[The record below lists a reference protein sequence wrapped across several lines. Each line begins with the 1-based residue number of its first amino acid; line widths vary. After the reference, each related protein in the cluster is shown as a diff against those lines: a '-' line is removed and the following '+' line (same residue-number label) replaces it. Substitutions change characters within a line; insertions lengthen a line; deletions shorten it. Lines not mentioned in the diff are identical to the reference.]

1 MASKYMDMSTL
12 RFLLYEVHNT
22 EELFQYERFQ
32 DYDRESIDMFLNAVK
47 DYSDQELFSCFR
59 EMDEDESRYDDGS
72 IYVIPQL
79 KNILEKGAEMGF
91 VGSHFDY
98 AEGGVQQPYM
108 LYTAVH
114 FILDC
119 ANNNVAPYFS
129 LTAGAANLIRAFATQ
144 ELKDRFMPN
153 MVEGKWGGTMC
164 LTEPQAG
171 SSLSDVT
178 TTAYPNEDG
187 SYQIKGQKIFIT
199 AGDHPYFENFVH
211 LVLARIEGA
220 PLGTKGISLFAVP
233 KFRVGENGELE
244 SNDVITAGDFQK
256 MGQRGLCTTHLVFG
270 EKGNSQ
276 GWLVGEENR
285 GLKHM
290 FQMMNEA
297 RIGVGRGATAIATA
311 AYYASLQY
319 ANERP
324 QGRRLNSKGGKNVQQ
339 EQTLIINHADV
350 RRMLLLQKAIA
361 EGSLSL
367 VLEASIYQDW
377 EHVKTEEK
385 EKYYLLS
392 ELLTPIV
399 KTYPSEKAQEATKNG
414 LQILG
419 GYGFCSEFVLQQYA
433 RDIRI
438 YSLYEGTTGI
448 QSQDLLGRKMM
459 MKGGQA
465 FQLLLQQIQQT
476 MQAASTYDELKP
488 YVATLQ
494 EKLAL
499 TQKVLKFLS
508 GFAQKG
514 DFERFL
520 SDANIFMDFFGTIV
534 IGWQW
539 LKMAAAAKQA
549 LVTGSLEQTV
559 EFYES
564 KIHTMKFFYKY
575 EMTRTSSLA
584 EILMSEEVLTIVGEK
599 ELIS

>member
-1 MASKYMDMSTL
+1 MASKYIDMSTL
-12 RFLLYEVHNT
+12 RYLLYEVHHT
-22 EELFQYERFQ
+22 EELFKYERFQ
-32 DYDRESIDMFLNAVK
+32 DYDRESVDMFLDAVK
-47 DYSDQELFSCFR
+47 DYSDQELYPCFR
-59 EMDEDESRYDDGS
+59 EMDEDESRYDDGD

-98 AEGGVQQPYM
+98 DEGGVQQPYM
-108 LYTAVH
+108 IYTAVH

-129 LTAGAANLIRAFATQ
+129 LPAGAANLIRAFGTQ
-144 ELKDRFMPN
+144 ELKDRFMPP
-153 MVEGKWGGTMC
+153 MVEGRWGGTMC

-270 EKGNSQ
+270 EKDNSK
-276 GWLVGEENR
+276 GWLVGEANR

-324 QGRRLNSKGGKNVQQ
+324 QGRRLNSKGNKNVQQ
-339 EQTLIINHADV
+339 DQTLIINHADV

-361 EGSLSL
+361 EGGLSL
-367 VLEASIYQDW
+367 ILEASMYQDW

-399 KTYPSEKAQEATKNG
+399 KTFPSEKAQEATKNG

-465 FQLLLQQIQQT
+465 FDLLLKEIQET
-476 MQAASTYDELKP
+476 IEVASTYDDLKP
-488 YVATLQ
+488 YAAKLTKNLGLTKEVLQ
-494 EKLAL
+494 
-499 TQKVLKFLS
+499 FLS

-549 LVTGSLEQTV
+549 LVTGKMEQTA

-575 EMTRTSSLA
+575 EMSRTLSLA
-584 EILMSEEVLTIVGEK
+584 EILTSEEVLTIVGEK